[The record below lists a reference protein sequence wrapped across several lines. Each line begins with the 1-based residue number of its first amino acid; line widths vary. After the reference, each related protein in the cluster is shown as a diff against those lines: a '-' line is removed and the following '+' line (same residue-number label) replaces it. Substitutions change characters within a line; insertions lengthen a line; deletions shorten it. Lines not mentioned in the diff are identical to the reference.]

1 MYLTSV
7 WDEGRVNAVEIP
19 NITVTLLPLS
29 KRNHPIALDITL
41 IVYHP
46 DLLHSNKPESLRTK
60 FFLNKMS
67 QPSLCG
73 GGAPNNDPAS
83 SACPW
88 TPWSFH
94 IPEFSLWHSGVCP
107 CGCVLNLKESQWA
120 TRDRKSNFVSP
131 RSAASPGS
139 ARASSLYQVNLSIF
153 ICKCLCITSLHGLR
167 KDSRGNGPNG
177 FTIKGACKP
186 RYSWCLL
193 PRKVQTWTFPDLRKF
208 RKPKAF
214 PRLAFKVPL
223 PRQKPF

>member
-1 MYLTSV
+1 MLWKYPTIQSLFFLFQK
-7 WDEGRVNAVEIP
+7 EIIP
-19 NITVTLLPLS
+19 Y
-29 KRNHPIALDITL
+29 ALDITL

-60 FFLNKMS
+60 FFFNKMS

-94 IPEFSLWHSGVCP
+94 IPEFSLWHSRGVSLWLRAKSQRKP
-107 CGCVLNLKESQWA
+107 VGNDATELCVQDLPPVLA
-120 TRDRKSNFVSP
+120 L
-131 RSAASPGS
+131 PG
-139 ARASSLYQVNLSIF
+139 ASSLYQVNLSIF

-167 KDSRGNGPNG
+167 KDSRGAGEWVS
-177 FTIKGACKP
+177 IKGLANQGILGACYPGKYKP
-186 RYSWCLL
+186 GPSQIWENSGNQRPFLDL
-193 PRKVQTWTFPDLRKF
+193 PS
-208 RKPKAF
+208 
-214 PRLAFKVPL
+214 KVPL